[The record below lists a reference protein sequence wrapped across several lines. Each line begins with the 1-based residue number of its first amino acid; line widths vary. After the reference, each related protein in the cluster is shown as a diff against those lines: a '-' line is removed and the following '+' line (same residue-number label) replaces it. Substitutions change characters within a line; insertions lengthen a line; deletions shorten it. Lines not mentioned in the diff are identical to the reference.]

1 MSFCHLVVCNSF
13 VICALVFVISSY
25 CSWIIQG
32 SVVAIERMSKITI
45 FFPAGEGERLEEWL
59 YSHTVLHLVGVE
71 KDFPRF
77 GSSAQPIILDEREAE
92 TNLGRVRDLLAEV
105 NALGTA
111 GKSFIDSLLPV
122 KTVVGPG
129 ELTDA
134 RASLDLEKIH
144 AEVKKCV
151 ETLRG
156 CRARLAVLAKERE
169 HLAHFVFI
177 SVPLIELRALKR
189 TFCTVAE
196 GGPARLENIAKDSEV
211 VKLVSWEVRRI
222 HGGLV
227 TAVFAGVKRD
237 ESKCA
242 DILRAH
248 RERILEFPD
257 LLIDFDERI
266 DEVDGETAGI
276 RETIASIQGRLES
289 LLAPETVKRLEI
301 LNGYWE
307 SEKRRAGKARSMLCS
322 HRVGVAR
329 GFAREVDAQKFIDD
343 LERDFPGVS
352 AIAEEPVPG
361 DAVPVSIKLPRWLNP
376 LQLLINMF
384 GLPDYFSI
392 DPTPYL
398 ACVFLIFFGICFAD
412 VVYGFLLML
421 LSWMLMRRYRRQ
433 GNLRE
438 FFHLFYYCGISTVIF
453 GVLTGSYAADIYNYC
468 GEGGAFQRFV
478 QKTTLLDMLAK
489 PVISLMIAL
498 GIGIVNQLF
507 GIVVRIIKD
516 SRYKNW
522 RGAIYDG
529 VLWLVYLGGLL
540 VFILASIAG
549 CGGAFRTAGIY
560 ATVIGAIGLILTQGR
575 DEKGIA
581 GKAIFGVVSL
591 YGIVGGYGTV
601 SFIGDVLSYSRLLAL
616 GLTTYIVGMSFNI
629 IAKLVPSI
637 LISLTG
643 IFEMVPFLSKLG
655 PLLAKVIGFPVVSAA
670 IIMAVMVFGHLFNF
684 FLSILSAFV
693 HSARLILLE
702 WFGRFYQGGGEWFQP
717 HGFRSDTVEL
727 VEE

>member
-1 MSFCHLVVCNSF
+1 M
-13 VICALVFVISSY
+13 
-25 CSWIIQG
+25 
-32 SVVAIERMSKITI
+32 AIEKMSKITI
-45 FFPAGEGERLEEWL
+45 LFPSCDGERLEEWL
-59 YSHTVLHLVGVE
+59 YSHTVLHLVGIE

-77 GSSAQPIILDEREAE
+77 GSSAQPIIFDEREAE
-92 TNLGRVRDLLAEV
+92 TKLGMVRGLLAET
-105 NALGTA
+105 NALGKA
-111 GKSFIDSLLPV
+111 KKSFIDSLLPV
-122 KTVVGPG
+122 KIVAGRG
-129 ELTDA
+129 DLADA
-134 RASLDLEKIH
+134 RTSLDLEKLH
-144 AEVKKCV
+144 AEVKECV

-156 CRARLAVLAKERE
+156 CHARLGVLARERE
-169 HLAHFVFI
+169 HLEHFVFI
-177 SVPLIELRALKR
+177 SVPLIELRALKK
-189 TFCTVAE
+189 TFCLVAE
-196 GGPARLENIAKDSEV
+196 GGPARLENVARDAEA
-211 VKLVSWEVRRI
+211 VKLVSWEVRRS

-227 TAVFAGVKRD
+227 TAVFAGARKD
-237 ESKCA
+237 EAKIA
-242 DILRAH
+242 DVLRAH
-248 RERILEFPD
+248 GFRILDFPD
-257 LLIDFDERI
+257 LSVDVDERI
-266 DEVDGETAGI
+266 EEIDGETVGI
-276 RETIASIQGRLES
+276 RDAIASIRLKLES
-289 LLAPETVKRLEI
+289 LLAPAAVKRLEI

-307 SEKRRAGKARSMLCS
+307 SEKRRAEKARSMLCS

-329 GFAREVDAQKFIDD
+329 GFARAADARKFIDD
-343 LERDFPGVS
+343 LDRDFPGVS

-412 VVYGFLLML
+412 VVYGFLLMW
-421 LSWMLMRRYRRQ
+421 LSWMLMRRYRKQ

-468 GEGGAFQRFV
+468 GEGGVFQLFV

-498 GIGIVNQLF
+498 GIGVVNQLF

-516 SRYKNW
+516 VRYKNW
-522 RGAIYDG
+522 KGALYDG

-540 VFILASIAG
+540 VFVLSSIAG
-549 CGGAFRTAGIY
+549 YGGALRAAGLY
-560 ATVIGAIGLILTQGR
+560 ATVAGAIGLVLTQGR

-655 PLLAKVIGFPVVSAA
+655 PVLAKVINFPVVSAA

-717 HGFRSDTVEL
+717 HGFTSDTVEL
-727 VEE
+727 VK